1 MKLQNSVITLGLV
14 LTVFFSLAFRCGT
27 PSGTSS
33 EALTESD
40 VKQLITRREK
50 MLATGV
56 GTSPNSADVTF
67 ESIKFG
73 TTRTANKQD
82 EFDGVPEGETVYP
95 VRTKYTAHR
104 QWGSGSTEDRET
116 YYDWDFF
123 KNNYGEWDAIGK
135 GPAR

>member
-1 MKLQNSVITLGLV
+1 MKLQNSVITMGLV
-14 LTVFFSLAFRCGT
+14 FTVFFSLALKCGT
-27 PSGTSS
+27 PSGGD
-33 EALTESD
+33 LTESD

-82 EFDGVPEGETVYP
+82 EIDGVPEDETVYP

-104 QWGSGSTEDRET
+104 QWGDGTSEDRET

-123 KNNYGEWDAIGK
+123 KNSYGEWDAIGK